1 MNDGPSYLCPCG
13 AEGYLT
19 KSGRFLT
26 WDEVEQLGDM
36 MDKMATAI
44 AASWDDIKEV
54 GDVLDFVADTLDTRQ
69 GR

>member
-1 MNDGPSYLCPCG
+1 MDECKHSTLRQMNDGPSYLCPCG

-36 MDKMATAI
+36 MDTI
-44 AASWDDIKEV
+44 AASLDI
-54 GDVLDFVADTLDTRQ
+54 AQ